1 MKYSVHYSQR
11 FKKSLKRVKQ
21 LRVFKVEKLKTAIL
35 TLSEGRRLPT
45 NYKDHRLTGNMR
57 DFRECHLTPDILLI
71 YQIDDNILVLTLVN
85 VGNHAQLFK

>member
-21 LRVFKVEKLKTAIL
+21 LRGFKAGRLKTAV
-35 TLSEGRRLPT
+35 TLSGGKRLPPA
-45 NYKDHRLTGNMR
+45 YKDHHLTGSMR
-57 DFRECHLTPDILLI
+57 DFRECHLAPAILLI
-71 YQIDDNILVLTLVN
+71 YQIDNDVLVLTLVN